1 MGSYGSWS
9 RPIEYDDKP
18 EATSTPAATPAPAEG
33 TESQT
38 PATDNA
44 QAQFLAGAI
53 ATFAL
58 GFVPGLQVLWAG
70 TAICVVV
77 LLVSPLVGA
86 LESSSKA
93 KAQANGGGG
102 GDVLLAGVIIVLL
115 AVFSFAFLLSLTE
128 GAP

>member
-1 MGSYGSWS
+1 MSNRSGYGSWHG
-9 RPIEYDDKP
+9 PIVYDGDT
-18 EATSTPAATPAPAEG
+18 EAQSTPNAPAA

-44 QAQFLAGAI
+44 QAQMGIGAI
-53 ATFAL
+53 VTGIL

-77 LLVSPLVGA
+77 LLVAPLVGA
-86 LESSSKA
+86 LEASSKA
-93 KAQANGGGG
+93 KARANGGGG

-128 GAP
+128 GR